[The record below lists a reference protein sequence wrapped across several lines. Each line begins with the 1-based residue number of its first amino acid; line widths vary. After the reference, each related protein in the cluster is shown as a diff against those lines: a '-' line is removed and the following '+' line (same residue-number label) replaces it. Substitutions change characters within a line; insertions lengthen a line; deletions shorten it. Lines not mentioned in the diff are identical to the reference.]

1 MVPFT
6 IQVTRGL
13 LRDERSRR
21 KTMGIS
27 LLIAVVMLVA
37 GLTVLRPW
45 LNPHEHPWRFIFFW
59 FACAWE
65 TLLVLLLALLL
76 VRSQACAVRRT
87 LSRESFPRRR
97 LQTCRTPRT
106 KNESRR
112 VRERSCA
119 HAGKKSRGHRHK
131 PAATIKNDARVTID
145 AGTSKGLR

>member
-1 MVPFT
+1 MEPRPPKKSFWMVPFT

-27 LLIAVVMLVA
+27 LLIALIMLVT

-65 TLLVLLLALLL
+65 TLLVLLLALLDL
-76 VRSQACAVRRT
+76 LLIRAQARAARKAFREEFAKRT
-87 LSRESFPRRR
+87 
-97 LQTCRTPRT
+97 TPDSPSAPD
-106 KNESRR
+106 KQ
-112 VRERSCA
+112 
-119 HAGKKSRGHRHK
+119 
-131 PAATIKNDARVTID
+131 
-145 AGTSKGLR
+145 